1 VNSDFAKSGSPAY
14 NLVYNY
20 ELDREEVDNL
30 LEIVELSG
38 YDVSS
43 ADVASWIN
51 THENVW
57 KHWLD

>member
-1 VNSDFAKSGSPAY
+1 MRSPAGTAGSPAY
-14 NLVYNY
+14 NLVYRY
-20 ELDREEVDNL
+20 ELDSEEVDNL